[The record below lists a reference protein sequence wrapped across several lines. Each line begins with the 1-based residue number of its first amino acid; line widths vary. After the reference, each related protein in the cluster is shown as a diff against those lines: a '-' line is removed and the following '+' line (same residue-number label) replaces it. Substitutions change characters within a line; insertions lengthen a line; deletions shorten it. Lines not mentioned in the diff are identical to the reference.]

1 MLLSLPDTKARV
13 LLSDN
18 HHITSTQRVRTMLLS
33 RIIWKGHQCAKVLI
47 LHHHTSVYTD
57 QLLRIQT
64 ESHTKRMEHPSPN
77 PMVLTSQ
84 NLSSGLAIPP
94 GLSRKDRRSCVE
106 RYQLESHL
114 LTAQI
119 EILQSHIIAY
129 IADQPPG
136 DLRYTPN
143 PLGVIAARHHNERQ
157 EAKSSRA
164 LVKEVRKLRMKREE
178 LLASREQMKAEYEE
192 RQRSRRIGRLP
203 FDSYRI
209 DIVP

>member
-33 RIIWKGHQCAKVLI
+33 RIIWKGHQCAK
-47 LHHHTSVYTD
+47 
-57 QLLRIQT
+57 T
-64 ESHTKRMEHPSPN
+64 ESHTKRIEHPSPN

-209 DIVP
+209 DIVPR